1 MNKLLFVAIALVF
14 ASTPIEARQQ
24 GPGMTMAFTD
34 TDVAQVLKAI
44 GLRTG
49 ATIVYADRTKA
60 TTTVNATVHSAEEA
74 IRAVAVSSGLVYRKV
89 KNVFVVATPST
100 LRQAIEPYGYTAS
113 FELDPGQATLALP
126 VLDQAIPYG
135 TAKKVGNRIIVT
147 GTPDDLRDAATVVDQ
162 FKLEQAA
169 LLPTSTAVDL
179 TYLSATEASNILKE
193 TYSTVHVA
201 AADDARHG
209 GAVEVLG
216 PAASVAQAISMI
228 RRLDVPG
235 QDSGPN
241 GMTCKV
247 YHIKYLAP
255 IQLTEFLKKAAP
267 DVEAI
272 LGPEIYAPPRASFNP
287 LTSQLSGGA
296 SGSSGGS
303 TSSGGG
309 ASQPSSSG
317 GSSSG
322 GSSGGGS
329 PDHQW
334 RAGDRVMTVVLKG
347 SRSAVDAAYAL
358 VQGLDLKPHQV
369 ILEARIIETSPSF
382 EENLGLLWNLTNT
395 LTLQEGAAGAAGI
408 GFGTF
413 TRTTPLSF
421 SATLNASIVK
431 GESKILANPKI
442 QVTENDDADI
452 FIGDT
457 IRTQIS
463 QATGLGGQTVSVEEF
478 PIGIIL
484 LLRARIEPSGN
495 ISLHVNPVVS
505 AVSSIDSNGIPQ
517 TSSREAETNVI
528 VKDGETIAIGGL
540 IRDDVEKTIS
550 EVPFLANLPIVGQLF
565 RNRHTTRTHTD
576 VIVTITP
583 RIVNDPEAG
592 K

>member
-1 MNKLLFVAIALVF
+1 MKKLLYAAIALAL
-14 ASTPIEARQQ
+14 ASTPIGARQQ
-24 GPGMTMAFTD
+24 GPGMAMAFTD

-49 ATIVYADRTKA
+49 ATIVYAGKDKA

-89 KNVFVVATPST
+89 KDVFVVATPST
-100 LRQAIEPYGYTAS
+100 LRQAIEPYGYTAA
-113 FELDPGQATLALP
+113 FEMDQGQSALALP
-126 VLDQAIPYG
+126 VLEQAIPYG
-135 TAKKVGNRIIVT
+135 TMKRVGNRIMVT
-147 GTPDDLRDAATVVDQ
+147 GTLDDLRDAATVVGQ

-169 LLPTSTAVDL
+169 LEPVSTAVDL
-179 TYLSATEASNILKE
+179 SYLSATEASNILKE
-193 TYSTVHVA
+193 TYSTVHIA

-209 GAVEVLG
+209 GTVEVIG
-216 PAASVAQAISMI
+216 PSAMVVQAISMI

-241 GMTCKV
+241 GVTCKV
-247 YHIKYLAP
+247 YHLRYLAP
-255 IQLTEFLKKAAP
+255 VQLTAFLKKAAP

-272 LGPEIYAPPRASFNP
+272 LGPEIYTPPRASFSP
-287 LTSQLSGGA
+287 LTSHLSGGG

-303 TSSGGG
+303 SGSSGGSSQSSSGGG
-309 ASQPSSSG
+309 GG

-322 GSSGGGS
+322 GGSS
-329 PDHQW
+329 DHQW
-334 RAGDRVMTVVLKG
+334 QAGDRVMTVVLKG
-347 SRSAVDAAYAL
+347 SRSAVEAAYAL

-395 LTLQEGAAGAAGI
+395 QTIQEGAAGAAGI
-408 GFGTF
+408 GFGKF
-413 TRTTPLSF
+413 TRITPLSF

-463 QATGLGGQTVSVEEF
+463 QATGLGGQTVSVQEF

-505 AVSSIDSNGIPQ
+505 AVSSVDSNGIPQ

-550 EVPFLANLPIVGQLF
+550 EVPFLSKLPIVGQLF
-565 RNRHTTRTHTD
+565 RNRHTSRKHTD